1 VEEHV
6 RAYARLRLEMAHEE
20 LATAAE
26 NIEHGW
32 HRASVSR
39 AYYAVFYMA
48 SAALFSQSVVRGKHS
63 GVESAFSEFLIKPG
77 HIEPEYGRIYQ
88 RARRSREEADYAE
101 DAAIDEAEA
110 RQALSDAGRFV
121 AHLNSFFPRQERFD
135 RQRDKQVRNR
145 AICPTPCN

>member
-1 VEEHV
+1 
-6 RAYARLRLEMAHEE
+6 MAQEE
-20 LATAAE
+20 LATAGE

-32 HRASVSR
+32 YRASVSR

-48 SAALFSQSVVRGKHS
+48 STALFSQSVVRGKHS

-110 RQALSDAGRFV
+110 RQILPEAGHFV
-121 AHLNSFFPRQERFD
+121 ARLERFLSEAG
-135 RQRDKQVRNR
+135 VL
-145 AICPTPCN
+145 